1 MKTTTILAVAFSSAM
16 MSTTLFADASF
27 TAIQTSGGSSSA
39 SVYQSDRRDTN
50 AVVDQVSGGHA
61 RANITQRYG
70 RDANAG
76 CVQDAVRSVR
86 CRGKQQQR

>member
-16 MSTTLFADASF
+16 MSTTIFADASF

-39 SVYQSDRRDTN
+39 SVYQRDSRDTN

-61 RANITQRYG
+61 RANIKQRYG
-70 RDANAG
+70 RHGNAG
-76 CVQDAVRSVR
+76 CVQDAYGNANCS
-86 CRGKQQQR
+86 GDQRQR